1 MNFKP
6 LLYTKVWK
14 LCYHYKTSLNR
25 GLGVAFQ
32 GKCAIFSLSA

>member
-1 MNFKP
+1 MNCKP

-14 LCYHYKTSLNR
+14 LCYHYKNSVNR

-32 GKCAIFSLSA
+32 ERRAIFTLSH